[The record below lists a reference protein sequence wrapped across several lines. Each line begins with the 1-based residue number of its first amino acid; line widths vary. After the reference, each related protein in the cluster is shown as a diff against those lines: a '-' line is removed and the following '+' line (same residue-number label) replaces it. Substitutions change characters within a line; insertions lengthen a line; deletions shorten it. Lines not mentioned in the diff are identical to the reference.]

1 MYNLSQRNGRI
12 VSLVG
17 LSRNLAL
24 TYYQVLSKE
33 FIVRSSVV
41 VVCALLLVDSPCR
54 RRLPI
59 GCLGLC
65 GVESTIP
72 MRTAIMPLD
81 PTAAFPLLYSGVFV
95 ALSATLFDIKVNELE
110 CFARTGFDFMT
121 ERTFKECRSGVG
133 VWLRVGSRSF
143 PSTSRAVVMGQL
155 GDGRIPTYSTI
166 QSEIIGLEVG
176 YSIEVL
182 VCVFIVDCS
191 C

>member
-1 MYNLSQRNGRI
+1 
-12 VSLVG
+12 
-17 LSRNLAL
+17 
-24 TYYQVLSKE
+24 
-33 FIVRSSVV
+33 
-41 VVCALLLVDSPCR
+41 
-54 RRLPI
+54 
-59 GCLGLC
+59 
-65 GVESTIP
+65 
-72 MRTAIMPLD
+72 MPLD
-81 PTAAFPLLYSGVFV
+81 PTAACPLLYSGVFG

-110 CFARTGFDFMT
+110 CFARAGFDFMT

-143 PSTSRAVVMGQL
+143 PSTSRAVIMGQL